1 MPIYEFYCRGC
12 NTIYNFFSRRVN
24 TEKIPTCPRCKDVPL
39 KRKVSVFFTTSG
51 KASAATDG
59 LPDIDESRME
69 KAMAMLASQ
78 AEGLNES
85 DPRQAALLL
94 RKLSQAAGLPLG
106 DGMEEALTRMER
118 GDDIEQI
125 EKDMGDILDGEDPF
139 APGSAAKKYRREST
153 PQIDETIYEL

>member
-1 MPIYEFYCRGC
+1 MPIYEFYCREC

-24 TEKIPTCPRCKDVPL
+24 TEKVPTCPRCKDVPL

-51 KASAATDG
+51 KTSAENDG

-78 AEGLNES
+78 AEGINEN
-85 DPRQAALLL
+85 DPRQAAQLL

-106 DGMEEALTRMER
+106 DGMEEALSRLER
-118 GDDIEQI
+118 GEDIEQI

-139 APGSAAKKYRREST
+139 ALGGRGKKTLRGSE
-153 PQIDETIYEL
+153 PQVDETVYEL